1 MTILFQKPT
10 STYSSRMI
18 TVILLCFMQ
27 SILIFSNNHHFNV
40 AAFVIPTA
48 MTSASSRIVSS
59 STEARATDDKVDSS
73 TTTNK
78 NGDNKAMSFLKKIGK
93 VGTKVDFTHALGVDE
108 GSGGEKVSSSLDGK
122 CEHDIAIRKANH
134 AYKSCV
140 ESGMI
145 DDLSEAFPITS
156 SGTRWAGV
164 TDNGEYIILY
174 YIIYIY
180 CALCFMYYILLNLS
194 SFSFI

>member
-1 MTILFQKPT
+1 MTILLFKKPT
-10 STYSSRMI
+10 SSSRMI
-18 TVILLCFMQ
+18 TVILLCLMQ
-27 SILIFSNNHHFNV
+27 SILKLSNNHFGV

-48 MTSASSRIVSS
+48 RTSSSSRIVSS
-59 STEARATDDKVDSS
+59 STEARAANDEVNSS
-73 TTTNK
+73 SSSTTTTNK

-93 VGTKVDFTHALGVDE
+93 VGTKVDFTHAIGVDE

-140 ESGMI
+140 ESGTI

-164 TDNGEYIILY
+164 TDNGEYKHTHTHT
-174 YIIYIY
+174 
-180 CALCFMYYILLNLS
+180 
-194 SFSFI
+194 